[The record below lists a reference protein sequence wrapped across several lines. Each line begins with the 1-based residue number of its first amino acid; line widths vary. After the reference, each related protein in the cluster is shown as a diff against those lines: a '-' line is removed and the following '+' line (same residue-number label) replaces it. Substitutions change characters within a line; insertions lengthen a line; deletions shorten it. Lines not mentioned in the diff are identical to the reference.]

1 MCWEQWRT
9 RAVCGQRSDSMGLR
23 LRTTS
28 GDTGGGNGVDWRG
41 EKPGADICGPI
52 PCLRPLGDSF
62 YLILLER

>member
-1 MCWEQWRT
+1 
-9 RAVCGQRSDSMGLR
+9 MGLH

-28 GDTGGGNGVDWRG
+28 GDTGGGNGVVWRG